1 MFESPGSIGSNIK
14 PGCSKWPGRIGKERV
29 WIGGGENFHIWRERG
44 APGWLSRWSMILDL
58 GLVSWSPTLS
68 VEITQKKVCFFFLK
82 WKDKITCCVLPL
94 RNARH
99 TVLSA
104 LHIFMKIHWIF
115 IKTLQANYR
124 EVEYLAQGYTGRT
137 SGPDSPGCCICVLEH
152 GRVWL
157 TVASLF
163 KNKFLYFRQQYIL
176 CRTLSF
182 FHLPC
187 SCPDIL

>member
-1 MFESPGSIGSNIK
+1 MTWQN
-14 PGCSKWPGRIGKERV
+14 
-29 WIGGGENFHIWRERG
+29 REREG
-44 APGWLSRWSMILDL
+44 LDWRRWELPYLKGKRSAWLAQSMEHDSRSRACKLEPHIECRDY
-58 GLVSWSPTLS
+58 S
-68 VEITQKKVCFFFLK
+68 KKSLFFFFLK